1 MGVHCSSFLPL
12 KETSDSNWPKGKKK
26 ERERNRRGVKDK
38 ERKKGGSRRGEG
50 EREKKRGREERRERK
65 KKGSYRRQ
73 KKKELN
79 LGLLNLNPT
88 NSKLIQ
94 KISSIILIICKF
106 QNYVLV

>member
-1 MGVHCSSFLPL
+1 M
-12 KETSDSNWPKGKKK
+12 KE
-26 ERERNRRGVKDK
+26 K
-38 ERKKGGSRRGEG
+38 ERKKRGSRRGEG
-50 EREKKRGREERRERK
+50 EREKKRGREGRKERK
-65 KKGSYRRQ
+65 KKGNYRRQ

-106 QNYVLV
+106 QIMSLSKTHTYTYLI

>member
-1 MGVHCSSFLPL
+1 M
-12 KETSDSNWPKGKKK
+12 KE
-26 ERERNRRGVKDK
+26 K
-38 ERKKGGSRRGEG
+38 ERKKRGSRRGEG
-50 EREKKRGREERRERK
+50 EREKKRGREGRKERK

-106 QNYVLV
+106 QIMSLSKTHTYTYLI